1 MAAGL
6 TSITPVTDLNELAG
20 TRVALGPKE
29 EVSQVVLLEIEKGR
43 GLAHVNPWDQKSE
56 QE

>member
-20 TRVALGPKE
+20 TRVALGPRE